1 MASIGIVAAGAMG
14 AAIGRRL
21 VRSGCTVFTDLN
33 GRSPA
38 SHQRAKDAGMQDLPL
53 NEFSKK
59 CAWVLSILPPRDALS
74 FAQHFRATLDKNLA
88 NTNQNNVAGDES
100 KVVFVDCNAVNPTT
114 VQKIRDVFAGTNV
127 RFLDAGII
135 GGPPKDSGYTPTIY
149 ASAAPGDL
157 DTLQG
162 FVKLNEYGMKIVPL
176 TGEGADVGAAS
187 ALKMSYAGMTKGVTG
202 ILTAMVLA
210 AHRSSPATADAL
222 LHELNDSAPALLSRI
237 TASVPGMIPKAYR
250 WVDEMYEISD
260 FVGEGEGDI
269 HRGIGKLYE
278 RVQRS
283 LESDSQGGDVEVLN
297 EFVTKAKELMK
308 DE

>member
-21 VRSGCTVFTDLN
+21 VRSGCTVFTDLT

-53 NEFSKK
+53 SEFSKK

-74 FAQHFRATLDKNLA
+74 FAQLFRATLDKDLA
-88 NTNQNNVAGDES
+88 NTDGSNVAGAEI
-100 KVVFVDCNAVNPTT
+100 VFVDCNAVNLTT
-114 VQKIRDVFAGTNV
+114 VQKIRDVFAGTGV

-157 DTLQG
+157 DVLQR
-162 FVKLNEYGMKIVPL
+162 FVGLNEYGMKIVPL
-176 TGEGADVGAAS
+176 TGQGADVGAAS

-237 TASVPGMIPKAYR
+237 TSSVPGMLPKAYR

-278 RVQRS
+278 RVQCS

-297 EFVTKAKELMK
+297 EFVSKAKELMK